1 MTPLA
6 PRSATEPGAER
17 MPIDG
22 ALAPSKA
29 ETTGTLEEVV
39 SAELSTQLNR
49 QLDHL
54 VEELTERIPERLGQA
69 QAQASY
75 TELVERQRAIR
86 RRIEYLR
93 RVSAGLSIAAPGA
106 VVQGQVGLGSHV
118 RVEDLHSG
126 EILSYTLMPAEDLDL
141 DAGEISLASPVAQ
154 ALLGK
159 REGEDVDVTT
169 PHRTRRF
176 RVLST
181 TTLFDVLGVPKAPTL
196 ECA

>member
-1 MTPLA
+1 
-6 PRSATEPGAER
+6 

-22 ALAPSKA
+22 ALDPSNA

-69 QAQASY
+69 HAQASY
-75 TELVERQRAIR
+75 AELVERQRAIR

-93 RVSAGLSIAAPGA
+93 RVAAGLAVAAPGA
-106 VVQGQVGLGSHV
+106 LVQGQVGLGSQV
-118 RVEDLHSG
+118 RVEDLLSG
-126 EILSYTLMPAEDLDL
+126 EILSYTLMPGEELDL

-159 REGEDVDVTT
+159 REGAHVEVRT
-169 PHRTRRF
+169 PQRTRRF
-176 RVLST
+176 RVLTT
-181 TTLFDVLGVPKAPTL
+181 TTLFDVLGVQEGPTL